1 MKYLISVSM
10 FICSSILIKAQENI
24 PSGGIPLTVTIFS
37 ESVSLPNFRNIFKNG
52 SLGVRI
58 GTELYY
64 SRNSSRQ
71 FIQTIN
77 LSYYSHNELHNA
89 FSLTSEFGYRR
100 FFGNVFADAT
110 IGVGYLLVHSAMPRY
125 ENVNGDFVKASY
137 TFGRFAPTLG
147 LGAGYQ
153 FKNFSAFTRYEMLGE
168 MPFGF
173 KGIPVLPHKT
183 IHIGT
188 RVNLK

>member
-1 MKYLISVSM
+1 MKYLITTFM
-10 FICSSILIKAQENI
+10 IICTSNILLSQEVM
-24 PSGGIPLTVTIFS
+24 PAGGIPLTVTIFS

-64 SRNSSRQ
+64 SRNTSRQ
-71 FIQTIN
+71 LIQTIN
-77 LSYYSHNELHNA
+77 LSYYSHKDLHNA
-89 FSLTSEFGYRR
+89 VSLTSEFGYRR
-100 FFGNVFADAT
+100 FFGNAFADAT
-110 IGVGYLLVHSAMPRY
+110 IGAGYMLIHSAIPRY
-125 ENVNGDFVKASY
+125 ENVNGDFVKASS
-137 TFGRFAPTLG
+137 TFGRFTPTLG

-153 FKNFSAFTRYEMLGE
+153 FKKFSAFTRYEMLGE

-173 KGIPVLPHKT
+173 KGIPALPHKT